1 MAALSRALAILLLV
15 SFLLA
20 TIATVTR
27 ADDDDDEHEH
37 VKYRQ
42 FKKQPPCS
50 ECYSEC
56 ITSWREYTCHFKC
69 FWCLPLNEPISGSD
83 PSTGWQTAIQT
94 TRNGVFTVT
103 DTLGGA
109 INGTKDLLHHVF

>member
-1 MAALSRALAILLLV
+1 MALSRALAILLLV

-27 ADDDDDEHEH
+27 ADDDDDDDEHEH
-37 VKYRQ
+37 VKYRR

-56 ITSWREYTCHFKC
+56 IKSWREYTCHFKC
-69 FWCLPLNEPISGSD
+69 FWCLPLNETISGSD
-83 PSTGWQTAIQT
+83 PSTGERNYL
-94 TRNGVFTVT
+94 TR
-103 DTLGGA
+103 
-109 INGTKDLLHHVF
+109 